1 MGNGNLRAIYK
12 KGGGVSEI
20 FPFIFVS
27 CSRIIV
33 KILMKTISLT

>member
-20 FPFIFVS
+20 FHLFSYLAAV
-27 CSRIIV
+27 
-33 KILMKTISLT
+33 LL